1 MAVKKVSEVAKIA
14 GISVDEAVKV
24 LQASGVQVSGGN
36 DNVKEEDI
44 VAAGLDKRG
53 QRLTEDRK
61 CCKKH

>member
-53 QRLTEDRK
+53 QLDRR
-61 CCKKH
+61 